1 MKKIKANITVNNKK
15 CEYNLKEKS
24 KGVLFVECKD
34 ANISQ
39 DFLKEDIADLI
50 IDLPNLI
57 VAEKEHKKNQSE
69 IIRFR
74 ISSKD
79 KLKVEKKAVK
89 EGYKSV
95 SDYMRNLAL
104 S

>member
-1 MKKIKANITVNNKK
+1 MKKITSHITINNKK
-15 CEYNLKEKS
+15 YEYSLREKN
-24 KGVLFVECKD
+24 KNIIFVECKD

-57 VAEKEHKKNQSE
+57 IAEKEYKKNQSE

-74 ISSKD
+74 VSSKD